1 MITNYFTLLKL
12 SCSQS
17 VSLIILLGRVIPA
30 VSILTCLI
38 WTENINQ
45 LKKQLQNVGE
55 ALEETR
61 QTGKNEEHKT
71 NQLLAEKV
79 GCKLCI

>member
-1 MITNYFTLLKL
+1 MT
-12 SCSQS
+12 
-17 VSLIILLGRVIPA
+17 PA
-30 VSILTCLI
+30 VSILTYLIMI

-61 QTGKNEEHKT
+61 QTGKNKEHKT